1 MAEYYFP
8 FDSGAG
14 TTVTSEQWSQ
24 MTSMWQTDGIRAP
37 RTSDPADPLAATATG
52 QDMTIGIH
60 PGHATVQGFHY
71 MSDAERTV
79 VISPNTGT
87 QPRVDRITVRLT
99 RTGQRISIAYL
110 QGTPAAQPQPPT
122 LSQGQ
127 DGIFDVPLCRVTVAP
142 QTGAIAPKDV
152 TDERVY
158 ALTQS
163 VYANTAARAASP
175 ERPVPGKLA
184 YLQAE
189 GRMEIYADDA
199 WAPLSPGPWRPL
211 PLPSDVVAHGGNPR
225 WRLVNGT
232 IELSGSVERKDGR
245 DFNVASA
252 WRLAIL
258 PPEARP
264 RYLRSFV
271 CATSLNYEKGSSAR
285 VDVLS
290 RSDQQAG
297 GELQADIQSPV
308 KWIYLDSIRFALDA

>member
-37 RTSDPADPLAATATG
+37 RTSDPADPLATTATG
-52 QDMTIGIH
+52 QDMTVNIA

-71 MSDAERTV
+71 YSDAERHV
-79 VISPNTGT
+79 VITANAGT

-110 QGTPAAQPQPPT
+110 QGTPAAQPQPPA

-127 DGIFDVPLCRVTVAP
+127 DGVFDVPLCRVAVAP
-142 QTGAIAPKDV
+142 QSGAIAPRDIV
-152 TDERVY
+152 DERVY

-163 VYANTAARAASP
+163 VYANAAARAASP
-175 ERPVPGKLA
+175 ERAVPGKLA

-189 GRMEIYADDA
+189 DRMEIYTNGT
-199 WAPLSPGPWRPL
+199 WTPLSPGPWQPL
-211 PLPSDVVAHGGNPR
+211 PLPADVAAHGGNPR

-232 IELSGSVERKDGR
+232 IELSGSVERKDGK
-245 DFNVASA
+245 DFNVADS
-252 WRLAIL
+252 WLLAVL

-264 RYLRSFV
+264 KYMRSFI
-271 CATSLNYEKGSSAR
+271 CATSFNAVKNSSIR
-285 VDVLS
+285 IDVTS
-290 RSDQQAG
+290 GTDPYPGQ
-297 GELQADIQSPV
+297 LQAQVQSPV
-308 KWIYLDSIRFALDA
+308 KWIYLDSIRFAIDA